1 MNSASDINMPNQRL
15 FIANP
20 LPDFLT
26 INFQQ
31 AISNATKNEHVRW
44 LPEKNWH
51 LTGLFLG
58 EVAVEKTN
66 EIINRLQNLS
76 ASLIPYSLK
85 FEKFQ
90 TMPNLPFPKMVW
102 ARFERSVFFTEQV
115 KKTKSELHSIL
126 DQINPIKKPI
136 PHVTLARVKRG
147 KRVHMFNIE
156 SSLINELWQINQFE
170 LWESK
175 LLPDGAEYRCLE
187 KFPFKLEGIST

>member
-1 MNSASDINMPNQRL
+1 MNSASDINITKQRL

-26 INFQQ
+26 YNFQQ
-31 AISNATKNEHVRW
+31 SISKATKNEHVRW
-44 LPEKNWH
+44 LPAKNWH

-58 EVAVEKTN
+58 EVSADKTN
-66 EIINRLQNLS
+66 EIINRLKNLS

-102 ARFERSVFFTEQV
+102 ARFERSESFTEQV
-115 KKTKSELHSIL
+115 IKTKNELHSIL
-126 DQINPIKKPI
+126 ERINPIKKPI
-136 PHVTLARVKRG
+136 PHVTLARIKRG
-147 KRVHMFNIE
+147 KRIDIFDIE
-156 SSLINELWQINQFE
+156 YILINELWQIDKFE

-175 LLPDGAEYRCLE
+175 LLPGGAEYHCLE
-187 KFPFKLEGIST
+187 KFSFRSEATST